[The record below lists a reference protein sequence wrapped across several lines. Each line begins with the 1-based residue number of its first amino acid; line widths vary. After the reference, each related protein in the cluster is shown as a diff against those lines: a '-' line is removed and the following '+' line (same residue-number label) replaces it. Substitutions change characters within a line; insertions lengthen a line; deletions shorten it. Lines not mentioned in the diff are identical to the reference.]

1 MRKLKTLKDKLIFTL
16 ELVVIVLL
24 SMEAT
29 IPTNPNVKDAMLVLV
44 IIITLKYNM
53 VERTIKIIDKFFAK

>member
-1 MRKLKTLKDKLIFTL
+1 MRKLKTLKDKIIFTL

-29 IPTNPNVKDAMLVLV
+29 LPPNPYVREAMIVLV
-44 IIITLKYNM
+44 IIIMLKYNM
-53 VERTIKIIDKFFAK
+53 VERIIKIFDKFFAK

>member
-29 IPTNPNVKDAMLVLV
+29 IPPNPYVKDAMLVLV

>member
-1 MRKLKTLKDKLIFTL
+1 MRKLITLKDKIIFTL

-29 IPTNPNVKDAMLVLV
+29 IPPNPYVREAMLVLV
-44 IIITLKYNM
+44 LIIALKYNM
-53 VERTIKIIDKFFAK
+53 VEQTIKIFDKFFK

>member
-1 MRKLKTLKDKLIFTL
+1 MRKLTTLKDKIIFTL

-29 IPTNPNVKDAMLVLV
+29 IPPNPYVREAMLVLV
-44 IIITLKYNM
+44 IIIALKYNV
-53 VERTIKIIDKFFAK
+53 VERTIKIFDKFFK

>member
-1 MRKLKTLKDKLIFTL
+1 MRKLKTLKDKIIFTL

-29 IPTNPNVKDAMLVLV
+29 IPPNPYVREAMLVLV
-44 IIITLKYNM
+44 IIIALKYNM
-53 VERTIKIIDKFFAK
+53 VERTIKIFDKFFAK

>member
-1 MRKLKTLKDKLIFTL
+1 MKKLITLKDKLIFTL

-29 IPTNPNVKDAMLVLV
+29 IPPNPYVRKVIFVLT
-44 IIITLKYNM
+44 IIIALKYNM
-53 VERTIKIIDKFFAK
+53 VERTIKIFDNFFKK

>member
-1 MRKLKTLKDKLIFTL
+1 MKKLTTLKDKIIFTL

-29 IPTNPNVKDAMLVLV
+29 LPPNPYIKEAMLVLV
-44 IIITLKYNM
+44 IIIALKYNM
-53 VERTIKIIDKFFAK
+53 VERTIKIFDKFFA

>member
-1 MRKLKTLKDKLIFTL
+1 MRKLTTLKDKIIFTL

-29 IPTNPNVKDAMLVLV
+29 LPPNPYIKEAMLMLA
-44 IIITLKYNM
+44 IIIALKYNM
-53 VERTIKIIDKFFAK
+53 VERTIKIFDKFFAK

>member
-1 MRKLKTLKDKLIFTL
+1 MRNLITLKDKLTFTL

-29 IPTNPNVKDAMLVLV
+29 IPPNPYVKDAMLVLV

>member
-29 IPTNPNVKDAMLVLV
+29 IPPNPYVREAMFVLVL
-44 IIITLKYNM
+44 IITLKYNM
-53 VERTIKIIDKFFAK
+53 VERTIKIFDKFFK

>member
-1 MRKLKTLKDKLIFTL
+1 MRKLITLKDRLIFTL

-29 IPTNPNVKDAMLVLV
+29 IPPNPYVREAMLVLV
-44 IIITLKYNM
+44 LIIILKYNM
-53 VERTIKIIDKFFAK
+53 VERTIKIFDKFFK

>member
-29 IPTNPNVKDAMLVLV
+29 IPPNPYVKDAMLVLV
-44 IIITLKYNM
+44 ITITLKYNM

>member
-1 MRKLKTLKDKLIFTL
+1 MRKLKTLKDKIIFTL

-29 IPTNPNVKDAMLVLV
+29 LPPNPYVREAMLVLV

-53 VERTIKIIDKFFAK
+53 VERTIKIFDKFFAK

>member
-1 MRKLKTLKDKLIFTL
+1 MRKLKTLKDKIIFTL

-29 IPTNPNVKDAMLVLV
+29 IPPNPYVREAMLVLV
-44 IIITLKYNM
+44 IIIALKYNV
-53 VERTIKIIDKFFAK
+53 VERTIKIFDNFFK

>member
-1 MRKLKTLKDKLIFTL
+1 MRKLTTLKDKIIFTL

-29 IPTNPNVKDAMLVLV
+29 LPPNPFVREAMLVLV
-44 IIITLKYNM
+44 IIIALKYNM
-53 VERTIKIIDKFFAK
+53 VERTIKIFDKFFA

>member
-1 MRKLKTLKDKLIFTL
+1 MRKLKTLKDKIIFTL

-29 IPTNPNVKDAMLVLV
+29 LPPNPFVREAMLVLV
-44 IIITLKYNM
+44 IIIALKYNM
-53 VERTIKIIDKFFAK
+53 VERTIDIFDKFFAK

>member
-1 MRKLKTLKDKLIFTL
+1 MRNLITLKDKLTFTL

-29 IPTNPNVKDAMLVLV
+29 IPPNPYVKQAMFVLVL
-44 IIITLKYNM
+44 IIALKYNM
-53 VERTIKIIDKFFAK
+53 VERTVKVIERFFA

>member
-1 MRKLKTLKDKLIFTL
+1 MRKLITLKDKIIFTL

-29 IPTNPNVKDAMLVLV
+29 IPPNPYVKEAMLVLV
-44 IIITLKYNM
+44 LIIALKYNM
-53 VERTIKIIDKFFAK
+53 VERTIKIFDKFFA

>member
-1 MRKLKTLKDKLIFTL
+1 MRKLTTLKDKIIFTL

-29 IPTNPNVKDAMLVLV
+29 IPPNPYVKDAMLVLV

>member
-1 MRKLKTLKDKLIFTL
+1 MRKLKTLKDKLMFTL
-16 ELVVIVLL
+16 EIVVIVLL

-29 IPTNPNVKDAMLVLV
+29 IHRNRYVYAARLVLV

>member
-1 MRKLKTLKDKLIFTL
+1 MRKLTTLKDKIIFTL

-29 IPTNPNVKDAMLVLV
+29 LPPNPYIKEAMLMLA
-44 IIITLKYNM
+44 IIIALKYNM
-53 VERTIKIIDKFFAK
+53 VERTIKIFDKFFA

>member
-1 MRKLKTLKDKLIFTL
+1 MRKLITLKDRLIFTL

-29 IPTNPNVKDAMLVLV
+29 IPPNPYVREAMLVLV
-44 IIITLKYNM
+44 LIIILKYNM
-53 VERTIKIIDKFFAK
+53 VERIIKIFDKFFK

>member
-1 MRKLKTLKDKLIFTL
+1 MRKLTTLKDKIIFTL

-29 IPTNPNVKDAMLVLV
+29 LPPNPYVREAMLMLA
-44 IIITLKYNM
+44 IIIILKYNM
-53 VERTIKIIDKFFAK
+53 VERTIKIFDKFFA

>member
-1 MRKLKTLKDKLIFTL
+1 MRKLKTLKDKIIFTL

-29 IPTNPNVKDAMLVLV
+29 LPPNPFVREAMLVLV
-44 IIITLKYNM
+44 IIIALKYNM
-53 VERTIKIIDKFFAK
+53 VERTIKIFDKFFA

>member
-1 MRKLKTLKDKLIFTL
+1 MKKLITLKDKIIFTL

-29 IPTNPNVKDAMLVLV
+29 LPPNPYIKEAMLVLV
-44 IIITLKYNM
+44 IIIALKYNM
-53 VERTIKIIDKFFAK
+53 VERTIKIFDKFFAK

>member
-1 MRKLKTLKDKLIFTL
+1 MRKLKTLKDKIIFTL

-29 IPTNPNVKDAMLVLV
+29 IPPNPFVREAMLVLV
-44 IIITLKYNM
+44 IIIALKYNM
-53 VERTIKIIDKFFAK
+53 VERTIDIFDKFFAK

>member
-1 MRKLKTLKDKLIFTL
+1 MRKLTTLKDKIIFTL

-29 IPTNPNVKDAMLVLV
+29 LPPNPYVREAMLMLA
-44 IIITLKYNM
+44 IIIVLKYNM
-53 VERTIKIIDKFFAK
+53 VERTIKIFDKFFA

>member
-1 MRKLKTLKDKLIFTL
+1 MRKLTTLKDKIIFTL

-29 IPTNPNVKDAMLVLV
+29 LPPNPFVREAMLVLV

-53 VERTIKIIDKFFAK
+53 VERTIKIFDKFFAK

>member
-1 MRKLKTLKDKLIFTL
+1 MRKLTTLKDKIIFTL

-29 IPTNPNVKDAMLVLV
+29 LPPNPYIKEAMLVLV
-44 IIITLKYNM
+44 IIIALKYNM
-53 VERTIKIIDKFFAK
+53 VERTIKIFDKFFA

>member
-1 MRKLKTLKDKLIFTL
+1 MRKLITLKDKIIFTL

-29 IPTNPNVKDAMLVLV
+29 IPPNPYVREAMLVLV
-44 IIITLKYNM
+44 IIIALKYNM
-53 VERTIKIIDKFFAK
+53 VERTIKIFDKFFA

>member
-1 MRKLKTLKDKLIFTL
+1 MRKLTTLKDKIIFTL

-29 IPTNPNVKDAMLVLV
+29 LPPNPYVREAMLMLA
-44 IIITLKYNM
+44 IIIALKYNM
-53 VERTIKIIDKFFAK
+53 VERTIKIFDKFFA

>member
-1 MRKLKTLKDKLIFTL
+1 MRKLKTLKDKIIFTL

-29 IPTNPNVKDAMLVLV
+29 LPPNPYVREAKLVLV

-53 VERTIKIIDKFFAK
+53 VERTIKIFDKFFAK

>member
-1 MRKLKTLKDKLIFTL
+1 MRKLITLKDRLIFTL

-29 IPTNPNVKDAMLVLV
+29 IPPNPYVREAMLVLV
-44 IIITLKYNM
+44 LIIILKYNM
-53 VERTIKIIDKFFAK
+53 VERTIKIFDNFFK

>member
-1 MRKLKTLKDKLIFTL
+1 MRKLKTLKDKIIFTL

-29 IPTNPNVKDAMLVLV
+29 IPPNPYVKEAMLVLV
-44 IIITLKYNM
+44 IIIALKYNM
-53 VERTIKIIDKFFAK
+53 VERTIDIFDKFFAK

>member
-1 MRKLKTLKDKLIFTL
+1 MRKLKTLKDKIIFTL

-29 IPTNPNVKDAMLVLV
+29 IPPNPYVREAMLVLV
-44 IIITLKYNM
+44 IIIALKYNV
-53 VERTIKIIDKFFAK
+53 VERTIKIFDKFFK

>member
-1 MRKLKTLKDKLIFTL
+1 MRKLTTLKDKIIFTL

-29 IPTNPNVKDAMLVLV
+29 LPPNPYIKEAMLVLV
-44 IIITLKYNM
+44 IIIALKYNM
-53 VERTIKIIDKFFAK
+53 VERTIKIFDKFFAK

>member
-29 IPTNPNVKDAMLVLV
+29 IPPNPYVKDAMLVLV

-53 VERTIKIIDKFFAK
+53 VERTIKIFDKFFK